1 VVQVH
6 PWFFKLVKETCWI
19 LTNENAKENEYR
31 LLAGIYCFIDYA
43 DFMENIEK

>member
-1 VVQVH
+1 
-6 PWFFKLVKETCWI
+6 

-43 DFMENIEK
+43 GFMENIEK